1 MMKRKRKLKVIN
13 MLTPEDMTYLDIA
26 IHKSKISAFLNEV
39 PKHRIHIAEF
49 KEPKDKS
56 AHHIRREHK
65 INDDTEMIQHKINEI
80 EESIIYYFQKLEI
93 DPKKLSKP
101 ELDKRIF
108 FEVTSVNNAIDILH
122 EKATNEARRIRA
134 YYNTLD
140 KYEKELKLNKMLRQ
154 IYSWVATYSATK
166 IAFEWFNLLEFRL
179 FYMNSSEFVDMEV
192 VLEHDELPIVLE
204 YKEISDDITA
214 FFMIYF
220 KEHRQSINEICH
232 GASELTDFKNHFD
245 DFGVNL
251 DTIDKEIHFAKERL
265 IKANESIQK
274 VKNEALRFRAYMEL
288 LENIKKYELIEIQF
302 RESYGSEIVRMEA
315 FIPTKNEEFICN
327 SLDKKFHNYIRIAAR
342 VIKRDAISNEKHLT
356 TSKLIGT
363 DSEDYDYLTDRSDS
377 DVSSSSIP
385 SLIKPKKIFK
395 PFQLL
400 TRLYGTAN
408 YSELDPTSLVA
419 LTYPLLF
426 GFMFGDIGHGL
437 ILCTVGLVLIF
448 LNRSDKENSMYD
460 AGFLFIWLGIAATGA
475 GALYGEF
482 FGFPLAY
489 AEHLGFNPMHEII
502 PVLKIF
508 VLVGV
513 AHISLGWF
521 LSMINFIQKKR
532 VFLAIADPFL
542 KILILI
548 GGTIMIFT
556 YMFEIS
562 AWVAPP
568 YPILLPVIPTLLF
581 VIVKPLGRIFG
592 IKYLQKDSVGELFGE
607 QALDLS
613 ETYLGIVSNV
623 ASYSRL
629 LALSLVHMSLMLVF
643 TTIADIILE
652 NEFFGDIVV
661 VSIVLVIGNIF
672 VIVLE
677 TLMAGIHALRLTFY
691 EFFGKFFH
699 ADGVPYSFTTIDS
712 DFSSI
717 EFV

>member
-1 MMKRKRKLKVIN
+1 
-13 MLTPEDMTYLDIA
+13 MTYLDIA
-26 IHKSKISAFLNEV
+26 IHKSKIPAFLNEV

-49 KEPKDKS
+49 KEPKDKGH
-56 AHHIRREHK
+56 HHIRREHQ
-65 INDDTEMIQHKINEI
+65 INDDVEMIQHKINEI

-101 ELDKRIF
+101 ETDERVF
-108 FEVTSVNNAIDILH
+108 FEVTSVNNAIDLLH

-134 YYNTLD
+134 YYNTLN
-140 KYEKELKLNKMLRQ
+140 KYEKELKMNKLLSQ
-154 IYSWVATYSATK
+154 IYSWVATYSATQ
-166 IAFEWFNLLEFRL
+166 IAFEWFSLLEYRL
-179 FYMNSSEFVDMEV
+179 FYMSSAEFVDMEV

-204 YKEISDDITA
+204 YKEISDDVTA

-220 KEHRQSINEICH
+220 KEHHQTISEICH
-232 GASELTDFKNHFD
+232 SALELEGFRACFD
-245 DFGVNL
+245 DSGINL
-251 DTIDKEIHFAKERL
+251 DLINKEIRFAKARL

-274 VKNEALRFRAYMEL
+274 AKNEALRFRAYMEL

-302 RESYGSEIVRMEA
+302 RESYGSEIVRLEA
-315 FIPTKNEEFICN
+315 FIPTKNEEFICKT
-327 SLDKKFHNYIRIAAR
+327 LDEKFHNYIRIAAR
-342 VIKRDAISNEKHLT
+342 VIKRDAISKEKHLT

-363 DSEDYDYLTDRSDS
+363 DAEDYDYITDRPDS
-377 DVSSSSIP
+377 DVSVSSIP

-437 ILCTVGLVLIF
+437 ILCLVGLVLIF
-448 LNRSDKENSMYD
+448 LNRSDKEKSMYD
-460 AGFLFIWLGIAATGA
+460 AGFLFIWLGIAAAFA

-489 AEHLGFNPMHEII
+489 AEDLGFNPMHEII

-513 AHISLGWF
+513 IHISLGWI
-521 LSMINFIQKKR
+521 LSMINFIQKKN
-532 VFLAIADPFL
+532 VFLAFADPFL
-542 KILILI
+542 KILILV
-548 GGTIMIFT
+548 GGTVMIFT
-556 YMFEIS
+556 YMFNIS

-581 VIVKPLGRIFG
+581 VIIKPLGRIFG
-592 IKYLQKDSVGELFGE
+592 ISYLQKDSVGELIGE

-661 VSIVLVIGNIF
+661 VTIVLVIGNIF

-699 ADGVPYSFTTIDS
+699 ADGVPYSFTTINS